1 MVEELKIFDPA
12 YFASLYEKISN
23 KLDKYSEIKHYEVF
37 CSSGKQT
44 SISYE
49 EGFIK
54 KAFDKDSSGLG
65 LRIIGLNGKEGMTF
79 TSDYSDSA
87 IERIIRDGRIMMK
100 VSTENPDFKNLAMP
114 SKKYNSIE
122 GIYDPAID
130 NLNLEDIKEIINPI
144 FELKKKEITPHSLSG
159 NFSSSINSVF
169 IFNSNG
175 INQNEKKSY
184 VNINAEI
191 SLLENNGFPSSGFS
205 WQSESHLKDLSVEN
219 VAEKCYQMAYRG
231 LNKISVETGK
241 YPVLLSPLATAF
253 FLIDPISKA
262 INSEA
267 VQHQMSFLADH
278 LNKEIGATSFTLI
291 DDPYI
296 PGKLN
301 TTSFDCEGVAT
312 KPIKIIDKGVLNEF
326 YYNSFTAGK
335 EGIETNGHASRSHY
349 ASNVGISN
357 HNLIMSE
364 GKEHWEDILGGIK
377 KGIYF
382 DYTGDSPNYITGDF
396 SGLILTGC
404 LIEDGEITKSLSEAL
419 IGINLLDAFKQ
430 IEIISKERM
439 WIDEAYVPWVK
450 LSNAMISGRK

>member
-1 MVEELKIFDPA
+1 MADELNIFDPN
-12 YFASLYEKISN
+12 YFASLYEKISK
-23 KLDKYSEIKHYEVF
+23 KLDKNNEIKHYEMY

-54 KAFDKDSSGLG
+54 KAFNKDSSGLG
-65 LRIIGLNGKEGMTF
+65 LRIIGLKGKEGMTF

-87 IERIIRDGRIMMK
+87 IDRIIKDGRIMMR
-100 VSTENPDFKNLAMP
+100 VSTENPEFKNLAIP
-114 SKKYNSIE
+114 SKKYNSVE
-122 GIYDPAID
+122 GIYDPEIE
-130 NLNLEDIKEIINPI
+130 NLNLEDIQEIINPI
-144 FELKKKEITPHSLSG
+144 FDLKKKEIALHSLSG
-159 NFSSSINSVF
+159 NFSSSINSVY

-184 VNINAEI
+184 VNINSEI
-191 SLLENNGFPSSGFS
+191 SLLGDSEFPSAGFS

-219 VAEKCYQMAYRG
+219 VAERSYQMAHRG
-231 LNKISVETGK
+231 LNKVSVETGK
-241 YPVLLSPLATAF
+241 YPILLSPLAVAF

-278 LNKEIGATSFTLI
+278 LNEEIGDKSFTLV

-296 PGKLN
+296 SGKLN
-301 TTSFDCEGVAT
+301 TTSFDCEGAAT

-382 DYTGDSPNYITGDF
+382 DYTGDSPNYVTGDF

-404 LIEDGEITKSLSEAL
+404 LIEDGKITKSLSEAL

-430 IEIISKERM
+430 IETISKERI

-450 LSNAMISGRK
+450 LSNATISGRK

>member
-1 MVEELKIFDPA
+1 MVYSKIFDPNF
-12 YFASLYEKISN
+12 FASLYEKVSK
-23 KLDKYSEIKHYEVF
+23 KLDKYSEIKHYEMY

-54 KAFDKDSSGLG
+54 KAFKKNSSGLG
-65 LRIIGLNGKEGMTF
+65 LRIIGENGKEGMTF

-87 IERIIRDGRIMMK
+87 IERILRDGRIMMK
-100 VSTENPDFKNLAMP
+100 VSTENPDFKNLAVP
-114 SKKYNSIE
+114 SKKYNSVE
-122 GIYDPAID
+122 GIYDPEID
-130 NLNLEDIKEIINPI
+130 TLYLEDIKELINPI
-144 FELKKKEITPHSLSG
+144 FDLKKKEITPHSLSG
-159 NFSSSINSVF
+159 NFSSSISSVF

-191 SLLENNGFPSSGFS
+191 SLLEYNGFPSSGFS

-219 VAEKCYQMAYRG
+219 VAEKSYQMALRG
-231 LNKISVETGK
+231 LNKVSVETGK
-241 YPVLLSPLATAF
+241 YPILLSPLAVAF

-278 LNKEIGATSFTLI
+278 LNTEIGAPSFTLI

-296 PGKLN
+296 PGKVS
-301 TTSFDCEGVAT
+301 TTAFDCEGVAT
-312 KPIKIIDKGVLNEF
+312 KPITIIDKGVLNEF

-349 ASNVGISN
+349 ASNLGISN

-364 GKEHWEDILGGIK
+364 GKENWEDILGGIK

-382 DYTGDSPNYITGDF
+382 DYTGDSPNYVSGDF

-404 LIEDGEITKSLSEAL
+404 LIEDGKITKSLSEAL

-430 IEIISKERM
+430 IETISKERV

-450 LSNAMISGRK
+450 LSNATISGRK

>member
-1 MVEELKIFDPA
+1 MGYSKIFDPNF
-12 YFASLYEKISN
+12 FASLYEKVSK
-23 KLDKYSEIKHYEVF
+23 KLDKYSEIKHYEMY

-54 KAFDKDSSGLG
+54 KAFKKNSSGLG
-65 LRIIGLNGKEGMTF
+65 LRIIGENGKEGMTF

-87 IERIIRDGRIMMK
+87 IERILRDGRIMMK
-100 VSTENPDFKNLAMP
+100 VSTENPDFKNLAVP
-114 SKKYNSIE
+114 SKKYNSVE
-122 GIYDPAID
+122 GIYDPEID
-130 NLNLEDIKEIINPI
+130 TLYLEDIKELINPI
-144 FELKKKEITPHSLSG
+144 FDLKKKEITPHSLSG
-159 NFSSSINSVF
+159 NFSSSISSVF

-205 WQSESHLKDLSVEN
+205 WQSESHLKDLSVED
-219 VAEKCYQMAYRG
+219 VAEKSYQMAFRG
-231 LNKISVETGK
+231 LNKVSVETGK
-241 YPVLLSPLATAF
+241 YPILLSPLAVAF

-278 LNKEIGATSFTLI
+278 LHTEIGAPSFTLI

-296 PGKLN
+296 PGKVS
-301 TTSFDCEGVAT
+301 TTAFDCEGSAT
-312 KPIKIIDKGVLNEF
+312 KPITIIDKGVLNEF
-326 YYNSFTAGK
+326 YYNSFTAGR

-349 ASNVGISN
+349 ASNLGISN

-364 GKEHWEDILGGIK
+364 GKESWEDILAGIK

-430 IEIISKERM
+430 IETISKERM

-450 LSNAMISGRK
+450 LSNATISGRK

>member
-1 MVEELKIFDPA
+1 MKIFDPNF
-12 YFASLYEKISN
+12 FASLYEKVSK
-23 KLDKYSEIKHYEVF
+23 KLDKYSEIKHYEMY

-44 SISYE
+44 SITYE
-49 EGFIK
+49 AGFIK
-54 KAFDKDSSGLG
+54 KAFKKNSSGLG
-65 LRIIGLNGKEGMTF
+65 LRIIGENGKEGMTF

-87 IERIIRDGRIMMK
+87 IERILRDGRIMMK
-100 VSTENPDFKNLAMP
+100 VSTENPDFKNLAVP
-114 SKKYNSIE
+114 SKKYNSVD
-122 GIYDPAID
+122 GIYDPEID
-130 NLNLEDIKEIINPI
+130 DLNLEDIKELINPI
-144 FELKKKEITPHSLSG
+144 FDLKKKEIAPHSLSG

-191 SLLENNGFPSSGFS
+191 SLLENSGFPSSGFS
-205 WQSESHLKDLSVEN
+205 WQSESHLKDLLVED
-219 VAEKCYQMAYRG
+219 VADKSYQMAYRG

-241 YPVLLSPLATAF
+241 YPILLSPLAVAF

-278 LNKEIGATSFTLI
+278 RNKEIGAKSFTLV

-301 TTSFDCEGVAT
+301 TTSFDCEGAAT
-312 KPIKIIDKGVLNEF
+312 KPITIIDKGVLNEF

-364 GKEHWEDILGGIK
+364 GKDNWEDILAGIK

-382 DYTGDSPNYITGDF
+382 DYTGDSPNYVSGDF

-404 LIEDGEITKSLSEAL
+404 LIEDGKITKSLSEAL
-419 IGINLLDAFKQ
+419 IGINLLDAFKR
-430 IEIISKERM
+430 IEIISKERV
-439 WIDEAYVPWVK
+439 WIDEAFVPWVK
-450 LSNAMISGRK
+450 LSEATISGRK

>member
-1 MVEELKIFDPA
+1 MVDELSIFDPN
-12 YFASLYEKISN
+12 YFASLYEKISK
-23 KLDKYSEIKHYEVF
+23 KLDKNNEIKHYEMY

-54 KAFDKDSSGLG
+54 KAFNKDSSGLG

-87 IERIIRDGRIMMK
+87 IDRIIKDGRIMMR
-100 VSTENPDFKNLAMP
+100 VSTENPEFKNLAIP
-114 SKKYNSIE
+114 SKKYNSVE
-122 GIYDPAID
+122 GIYDPEID
-130 NLNLEDIKEIINPI
+130 NLNLEDIQEIINPI
-144 FELKKKEITPHSLSG
+144 FDLKKKEIALHSLSG
-159 NFSSSINSVF
+159 NFSSSINSVY

-184 VNINAEI
+184 VNINSEI
-191 SLLENNGFPSSGFS
+191 SLLGDSEFPSAGFS
-205 WQSESHLKDLSVEN
+205 WQSESHLKNLSVEN
-219 VAEKCYQMAYRG
+219 VAERSYQMAYRG
-231 LNKISVETGK
+231 LNKVSVETGK
-241 YPVLLSPLATAF
+241 YPILLSPLAVAF

-278 LNKEIGATSFTLI
+278 LNEEIGDKSFTLV

-296 PGKLN
+296 SGKLN
-301 TTSFDCEGVAT
+301 TTSFDCEGAAT
-312 KPIKIIDKGVLNEF
+312 KPIKIIDKGILNEF

-377 KGIYF
+377 RGIYF
-382 DYTGDSPNYITGDF
+382 DYTGDSPNYVTGDF

-430 IEIISKERM
+430 IETISKERL

-450 LSNAMISGRK
+450 LSNATISGRK

>member
-1 MVEELKIFDPA
+1 MSDKLKFFNPDF
-12 YFASLYEKISN
+12 FASLYEKISK
-23 KLDKYSEIKHYEVF
+23 KLDNYNEIKQYEMY
-37 CSSGKQT
+37 SSSSKQT
-44 SISYE
+44 TISYE

-54 KAFDKDSSGLG
+54 KAFKKNSSGMG
-65 LRIIGLNGKEGMTF
+65 LRLIGLNGKEGMTF

-87 IERIIRDGRIMMK
+87 IERIIKDGRIMMR
-100 VSTENPDFKNLAMP
+100 VSTENPEFKNLAIP
-114 SKKYNSIE
+114 SKNYNSVE
-122 GIYDPAID
+122 NIYDPDID
-130 NLNLEDIKEIINPI
+130 NLNLEEIKDIINPI
-144 FELKKKEITPHSLSG
+144 FDLKKKEIALHSLSG
-159 NFSSSINSVF
+159 NFSSSIHSVY

-175 INQNEKKSY
+175 VNQNEKNSS
-184 VNINAEI
+184 VNINSEI
-191 SLLENNGFPSSGFS
+191 SLLGNSGFPSSGFS

-219 VAEKCYQMAYRG
+219 VAEKSYQMAYRG
-231 LNKISVETGK
+231 LDKISVETGK
-241 YPVLLSPLATAF
+241 YPVLLSPLAVAF
-253 FLIDPISKA
+253 FLVDPISKA

-267 VQHQMSFLADH
+267 VQHKMSFLGDH
-278 LNKEIGATSFTLI
+278 LNEEIGAKSFTLI
-291 DDPYI
+291 DDPHI
-296 PGKLN
+296 PGKLS

-357 HNLIMSE
+357 HNLIMSK
-364 GKEHWEDILGGIK
+364 GKEHWEDILSGIK

-382 DYTGDSPNYITGDF
+382 DYTGDSPNYVSGDF

-419 IGINLLDAFKQ
+419 IGINLLDAFKK
-430 IEIISKERM
+430 IETISKERI

-450 LSNAMISGRK
+450 LSEATISGRK

>member
-1 MVEELKIFDPA
+1 
-12 YFASLYEKISN
+12 
-23 KLDKYSEIKHYEVF
+23 
-37 CSSGKQT
+37 
-44 SISYE
+44 
-49 EGFIK
+49 
-54 KAFDKDSSGLG
+54 
-65 LRIIGLNGKEGMTF
+65 
-79 TSDYSDSA
+79 
-87 IERIIRDGRIMMK
+87 MK
-100 VSTENPDFKNLAMP
+100 VSTENPDFKNLAVP
-114 SKKYNSIE
+114 SKKYNSVD
-122 GIYDPAID
+122 GIYDPEID
-130 NLNLEDIKEIINPI
+130 DLNLEDIKELINPI
-144 FELKKKEITPHSLSG
+144 FDLKKKEIAPHSLSG

-191 SLLENNGFPSSGFS
+191 SLLENSGFPSSGFS
-205 WQSESHLKDLSVEN
+205 WQSESHLKDLLVED
-219 VAEKCYQMAYRG
+219 VADKSYQMAYRG

-241 YPVLLSPLATAF
+241 YPILLSPLAVAF

-278 LNKEIGATSFTLI
+278 RNKEIGAKSFTLV

-301 TTSFDCEGVAT
+301 TTSFDCEGAAT
-312 KPIKIIDKGVLNEF
+312 KPITIIDKGVLNEF

-364 GKEHWEDILGGIK
+364 GKDNWEDILAGIK

-382 DYTGDSPNYITGDF
+382 DYTGDSPNYVSGDF

-404 LIEDGEITKSLSEAL
+404 LIEDGKITKSLSEAL
-419 IGINLLDAFKQ
+419 IGINLLDAFKR
-430 IEIISKERM
+430 IEIISKERV
-439 WIDEAYVPWVK
+439 WIDEAFVPWVK
-450 LSNAMISGRK
+450 LSEATISGRK